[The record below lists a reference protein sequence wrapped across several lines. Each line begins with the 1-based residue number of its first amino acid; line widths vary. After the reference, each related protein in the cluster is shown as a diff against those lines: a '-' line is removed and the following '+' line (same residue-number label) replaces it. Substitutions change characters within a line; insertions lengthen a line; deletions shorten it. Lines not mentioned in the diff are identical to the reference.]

1 MNVPSKLAAFGL
13 GLTAMFGAAA
23 AVGHGIGP
31 VIAADSG
38 GNAHEGG
45 HGVQPPDS
53 PADASAQAVPGG
65 LAATRDGYTLRLAQD
80 RFAAA
85 PGADLRFTIA
95 RADGRPETDF
105 TPTHDKPLHLIV
117 VSRDMSDF
125 QHVHPRMLDDGSWTV
140 SVDFVDAGAY
150 KVFADFAPAAQPG
163 PMTLAADVLV
173 AGDHQPDPLPAVSG
187 TAVVNGYT
195 VTLDGALEPGR
206 ESRVTLSV
214 SKDGRPVTDLQPY
227 LGAYGHLVTLRAGD
241 LAYLHVHPDGEPAD
255 GRTLPGPDVPFIV
268 EVPSSGTYRLYLDFK
283 HDGVVH
289 TAAFTQTTD
298 PRTQPLVVEPTPAD
312 ERPVP
317 ESHDST
323 DHAH

>member
-1 MNVPSKLAAFGL
+1 VNVPSKLAAFGL

-23 AVGHGIGP
+23 AVGNGVGP
-31 VIAADSG
+31 VIAADSR

-53 PADASAQAVPGG
+53 SADAAQAVPGG

-80 RFAAA
+80 RFEAG

-117 VSRDMSDF
+117 VGRDMSDF
-125 QHVHPRMLDDGSWTV
+125 QHVHPRMLDDGSWAV
-140 SVDFVDAGAY
+140 SVGFTDAGAY

-173 AGDHQPDPLPAVSG
+173 AGDHQPNPLPAVSG
-187 TAVVNGYT
+187 TAVVDGYT

-206 ESRVTLSV
+206 ESGVTLSV
-214 SKDGRPVTDLQPY
+214 TKDGQPVTDLQPY

-241 LAYLHVHPDGEPAD
+241 LAYLHVHPDGEPAA

-298 PRTQPLVVEPTPAD
+298 PRTQPVVVEPTPAV
-312 ERPVP
+312 EQPAP

>member
-13 GLTAMFGAAA
+13 GLIAVFAAAA
-23 AVGHGIGP
+23 AVGHGVGP

-38 GNAHEGG
+38 GTAHDGG
-45 HGVQPPDS
+45 HGIQPPDS
-53 PADASAQAVPGG
+53 PADAAQAVPGG
-65 LAATRDGYTLRLAQD
+65 LAATQDGYTLRLAQD
-80 RFAAA
+80 RFDAG

-117 VSRDMSDF
+117 VGRDMSDF
-125 QHVHPRMLDDGSWTV
+125 QHVHPRMLDDGSWAV
-140 SVDFVDAGAY
+140 SVQFANGGAY
-150 KVFADFAPAAQPG
+150 KVFADFAPATQPG
-163 PMTLAADVLV
+163 AMTLATDVLV
-173 AGDHQPDPLPAVSG
+173 AGAHQPEPLPAVSG
-187 TAVVNGYT
+187 TAVVNGYS
-195 VTLDGALEPGR
+195 VTLTGALEPGR

-214 SKDGRPVTDLQPY
+214 SKDGRPVNDLQPY
-227 LGAYGHLVTLRAGD
+227 LGAYGHLVALRAGD
-241 LAYLHVHPDGEPAD
+241 LAYLHVHPDGEPDD

-268 EVPSSGTYRLYLDFK
+268 EIPSSGYYRLYLDFM

-298 PRTQPLVVEPTPAD
+298 PRTQPVVEPTPAAEQPAPD
-312 ERPVP
+312 
-317 ESHDST
+317 SHDST